1 MFQFPI
7 MQKNTGRKA
16 LSFIILSLLPVFL
29 FYAPLFCHG
38 RSLQT
43 IEPLSMAGH
52 EVLPALADLEDILA
66 QRDRVASQSGL
77 RIFGNIGLGNSTEP
91 ESAGSKY
98 TVNYTQAYGRVG
110 IALPILGSWA
120 RSAMA
125 KLAADARL
133 HESKQRLEAARA
145 SSLAGMRKAWIIRWV
160 EYQKRRLI
168 DQFLAEEGKV
178 VSVLQKRMEQHLLLP
193 VDYHEFLTS
202 FDLARRNKAISLG
215 LERQAR
221 TVIRLATGHDIP
233 IEHIEIP
240 DLPRTVSEERL
251 RRFVMKDHPE
261 LLHLKDAAAT
271 IAQRKNK
278 AGLSDIDAR
287 LEGFLGGTRD
297 FPGTTGHN
305 TTVQIVLET
314 PLDIF
319 SASKADRRTA
329 DAAVQKAVLNV
340 KTRQELLLADL
351 SAALYA
357 RDVAVAN
364 LSFARQRLA
373 SSEQGLQQAM
383 LRLSKLSGDTF
394 EKHFQA
400 CVLRLHARLDALSA
414 IDQFMQAQT
423 EVLRV
428 AGGPPCIDSG
438 VRESVMDI
446 PHGAQILRW
455 ISAQPASST
464 PPSTPPRT
472 ISAVPEKN
480 SLPWLGVYIWD
491 ASPLLKEDFLS
502 MLTKL
507 INEGFYRLLVSL
519 TRQQIDSL
527 QKDPTPF
534 RNFVQ
539 MAHTAKCTVELVLA
553 EPSWIEPQHRHDL
566 IALLQQIQNSFHDI
580 PLDGIHLD
588 IEQDQLSQAQT
599 QREQLAKGFIATVKA
614 AVLQSRWPVRISIHP
629 RYLDPQGPTPWMGK
643 ELKQSGVQEAVLMAY
658 ITNFKNL
665 SALLERIRKA
675 DDALPL
681 AVAQSIEECLPVQN
695 SFFSQGKAAL
705 RTHLELLRKT
715 PLPNDVTGG
724 IVQSWEDYRRAP
736 E

>member
-1 MFQFPI
+1 
-7 MQKNTGRKA
+7 
-16 LSFIILSLLPVFL
+16 
-29 FYAPLFCHG
+29 
-38 RSLQT
+38 
-43 IEPLSMAGH
+43 MAGH
-52 EVLPALADLEDILA
+52 EVLPALADLEDTLA

-77 RIFGNIGLGNSTEP
+77 KIFGNIGLGDSTEP

-98 TVNYTQAYGRVG
+98 TVNYTQAHGRVG

-125 KLAADARL
+125 KLAADARV
-133 HESKQRLEAARA
+133 HESKQRLEAARVG
-145 SSLAGMRKAWIIRWV
+145 SLAGVRKAWIVRWV

-178 VSVLQKRMEQHLLLP
+178 VFVLQKRMEQRLLLP
-193 VDYHEFLTS
+193 ADYHEFLAS
-202 FDLARRNKAISLG
+202 FDLARWNKAISLG
-215 LERQAR
+215 LEQQAR
-221 TVIRLATGHDIP
+221 TVIRLATGQNIP

-251 RRFVMKDHPE
+251 RQLVIKDHPE

-271 IAQRKNK
+271 VAQRKNK

-305 TTVQIVLET
+305 TTVQIALEA

-319 SASKADRRTA
+319 NAGRADRRTA
-329 DAAVQKAVLNV
+329 DAAAQKAALNV

-351 SAALYA
+351 NAALYA
-357 RDVAVAN
+357 RDAAVTN
-364 LSFARQRLA
+364 LSFTRQRLA

-383 LRLSKLSGDTF
+383 LRLSKLPGDTF

-400 CVLRLHARLDALSA
+400 RVLHLRLSLDALSA
-414 IDQFMQAQT
+414 IDRFMQAQT

-428 AGGPPCIDSG
+428 AGWPSCVDSG
-438 VRESVMDI
+438 ARESVMDI
-446 PHGAQILRW
+446 PHGAQILCR

-464 PPSTPPRT
+464 PPSTSPCTADP
-472 ISAVPEKN
+472 VPEKN
-480 SLPWLGVYIWD
+480 SLPWLGVYIWN
-491 ASPLLKEDFLS
+491 ASPLLKEDFLFA
-502 MLTKL
+502 LTKL

-527 QKDPTPF
+527 QKDPTPL

-539 MAHTAKCTVELVLA
+539 AAHKAKCTVELVLA
-553 EPSWIEPQHRHDL
+553 ESSWIEPQRRSDL

-588 IEQDQLSQAQT
+588 IEQDQLSQAQI
-599 QREQLAKGFIATVKA
+599 QREQLAREFATTVKA

-643 ELKQSGVQEAVLMAY
+643 ELKQSGVREAVLMAY

-665 SALLERIRKA
+665 SALLERIRRA
-675 DDALPL
+675 DGALPL

-705 RTHLELLRKT
+705 KAHLELLRKT
-715 PLPNDVTGG
+715 PLLNDVTGG
-724 IVQSWEDYRRAP
+724 IVQSWEDYVRAP